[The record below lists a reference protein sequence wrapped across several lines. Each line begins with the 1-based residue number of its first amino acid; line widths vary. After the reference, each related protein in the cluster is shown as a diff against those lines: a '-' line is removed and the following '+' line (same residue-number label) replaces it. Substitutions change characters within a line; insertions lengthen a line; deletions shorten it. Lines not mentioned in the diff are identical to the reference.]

1 LSVGAVHAC
10 LRSARRKL
18 QCATIEQA
26 VAKAIRLDLVLHA
39 GFLSFRSPTRSNLLY
54 FRRLLKLVCR
64 YYRVFI
70 DIALRLDGSRS

>member
-1 LSVGAVHAC
+1 LSVSAVHAC

-39 GFLSFRSPTRSNLLY
+39 GF
-54 FRRLLKLVCR
+54 
-64 YYRVFI
+64 
-70 DIALRLDGSRS
+70 